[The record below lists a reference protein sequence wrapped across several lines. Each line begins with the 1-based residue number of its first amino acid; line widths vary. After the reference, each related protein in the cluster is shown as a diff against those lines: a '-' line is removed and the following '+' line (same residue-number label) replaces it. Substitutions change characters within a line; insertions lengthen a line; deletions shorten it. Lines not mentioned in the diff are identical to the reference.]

1 MQTGFIRRRQ
11 ALTIDGISGTG
22 LPIPFLAFGADWLR
36 MPAETIPPMLTV
48 ETKTP
53 DTSASSEPSGKAPP
67 DWRGIVE
74 PVEPF
79 LQSVA
84 GRLVEQV
91 EDFDPEIA
99 EYAHYALANQGKQLR
114 PALVSLSASA
124 AGGVREEHVTL
135 AVIIEMVHLATLV
148 HDDVMDEAEMRRKRP
163 TLAVNWGRH
172 VSVLLGDCLFAHALK
187 LAASYPT
194 PEICRA
200 VASAAKTVCSGEILQ
215 THRRLKFDMTR
226 AEYFKMLAM
235 KTAEFFALS
244 CDLGAHLSGAGEPE
258 REALRRYGMALGTA
272 YQIYD
277 DCLDLFGS
285 EDVVGK
291 SLGADLAGGKL
302 TLPAIVTLERANDA
316 DRGELR
322 EVIENWRPE
331 HLERALRLFERYDAL
346 KETKAAIARYLTE
359 ARDAL
364 SEISQGNGRDALHQ
378 LTDFLEWQSVHVG
391 RAAGVYNGR

>member
-1 MQTGFIRRRQ
+1 
-11 ALTIDGISGTG
+11 
-22 LPIPFLAFGADWLR
+22 
-36 MPAETIPPMLTV
+36 MLTV
-48 ETKTP
+48 ETNTQ
-53 DTSASSEPSGKAPP
+53 DTASASKPSEKPRP
-67 DWRGIVE
+67 DWRAIVE

-114 PALVSLSASA
+114 PALVTLSASA
-124 AGGVREEHVTL
+124 AGKVRDEHVTL

-148 HDDVMDEAEMRRKRP
+148 HDDVMDEAEMRRQRP

-187 LAASYPT
+187 LAASFPT

-244 CDLGAHLSGAGEPE
+244 CDLGAHLSGSGEPQ
-258 REALRRYGMALGTA
+258 RVALRSYGMALGTA

-291 SLGADLAGGKL
+291 TLGVDLAGGKL
-302 TLPAIVTLERANDA
+302 TLPAIVTLERANDE
-316 DRGELR
+316 DRAELR
-322 EVIENWRPE
+322 RSIEDWRPE
-331 HLERALRLFERYDAL
+331 NLERALRLFERYDAL
-346 KETKAAIARYLTE
+346 TETKAAIAQYLSE
-359 ARDAL
+359 ARESL
-364 SEISQGNGRDALHQ
+364 SGIAPGEGRDALLH
-378 LTDFLEWQSVHVG
+378 LTDFLEWQSAHVG
-391 RAAGVYNGR
+391 RAAGVYHGE